1 MIDVAI
7 VGFGFTAV
15 PLIRELERTG
25 TPFVIITAE
34 ENSVW
39 DGLSQTERLDFD
51 LVSSYLTSFYSFDLT
66 DMFERDGYP
75 TAREFYG
82 THLKWRGVY
91 KNKLVMDEVTRVENY
106 DHHSVL
112 FTRAGQ
118 QIKARHVVFST
129 GFGRAIIKD
138 LKSIDYR
145 APAKTAVFDTMGDS
159 ANLIIA
165 QLIPNN
171 VKVII
176 RTNGFHARDKVV
188 PSLGTTYTLD
198 QLEFHNYRYVS
209 HEHYADIIYGAHL
222 GSDNPY
228 LLGDQFPD
236 SVRDESYNRSRS
248 RPVNGAVAI
257 KYWPVDE
264 YARRFGAD
272 LPRAITNGYLLNDI
286 AMWLHTGKAIVV
298 PKDTPLDLDKQTIT
312 YAGVEREFD
321 LYVQGDAETPRLPLI
336 LAGGA
341 RPYQYVQREAFM
353 GVIPQSLRNV
363 YLMGFTRPYTG
374 GLANII
380 EMQGLFVHKLV
391 TQPDFH
397 REIHQNLPQRIAAYN
412 AHYYVYDRVRRYE
425 HLVYYGFY
433 TDEIAR
439 LLGIDYKVSD
449 CRTVQDLLFYY
460 AFPNNAFK
468 YRLRGEYAVPGVR
481 ALIAK
486 VNREFNYFVFPFA
499 FVLASGSMSP
509 ADRARWLSATRRN
522 FFNDMRHKEEHR
534 SFMERYLQT
543 YRQVKQLNGSGPSDG
558 DPQWAQL
565 VAAATQARDQAM
577 NRVHANGDAQ
587 MDADLANEVERLV
600 GWLTSHQSLKD
611 LDALALDPARQAL
624 MERMLEPA
632 EFGLDFVARG

>member
-25 TPFVIITAE
+25 TPFMIITAE

-39 DGLSQTERLDFD
+39 DGLSKNNRLDFD

-66 DMFERDGYP
+66 EMFERDGYP

-82 THLKWRGVY
+82 IHLKWRAAY
-91 KNKLVMDEVTRVENY
+91 KDKLVMDEVTRVDNY
-106 DHHSVL
+106 DDHSVL
-112 FTRAGQ
+112 YTRAGQ
-118 QIKARHVVFST
+118 TIKARHVVFST

-138 LKSIDYR
+138 LKTIDYS

-165 QLIPNN
+165 QLIPND

-198 QLEFHNYRYVS
+198 QLEFQNYRYVS

-257 KYWPVDE
+257 KYWPIDE

-272 LPRAITNGYLLNDI
+272 LPRAIGSGYLLNDI

-298 PKDTPLDLDKQTIT
+298 PKDTPIDHERQTIT
-312 YAGVEREFD
+312 YGGVERKFD
-321 LYVQGDAETPRLPLI
+321 MYVEGDAETPRLPTI
-336 LAGGA
+336 LAGGT
-341 RPYQYVQREAFM
+341 RPYAYVQRETFM
-353 GVIPQSLRNV
+353 GVIPQSLHNV

-380 EMQGLFVHKLV
+380 EMQGLFVHKMI

-397 REIHQNLPQRIAAYN
+397 RQIHQNLAQRIAAYN

-499 FVLASGSMSP
+499 FVLASGGLSD
-509 ADRARWLSATRRN
+509 AERARWLSATRRN
-522 FFNDMRHKEEHR
+522 FFNDMRHKEDHR
-534 SFMERYLQT
+534 PFMERYLQT
-543 YRQVKQLNGSGPSDG
+543 FRQVRQLNGNGRG
-558 DPQWAQL
+558 DADPEWTQL
-565 VAAATQARDQAM
+565 VAAATQARDRAM
-577 NRVHANGDAQ
+577 ERVQVADNAQ

-600 GWLTSHQSLKD
+600 GWLTSHTSLKD
-611 LDALALDPARQAL
+611 LDT
-624 MERMLEPA
+624 MELEPSRRAMLQRMLAPG
-632 EFGLDFVARG
+632 EFELGFV

>member
-7 VGFGFTAV
+7 VGFGFSAV

-25 TPFVIITAE
+25 TSFTIITAE

-39 DGLSQTERLDFD
+39 DGLNATNRLGFD
-51 LVSSYLTSFYSFDLT
+51 LVSSYLTSFYSFDLAE
-66 DMFERDGYP
+66 MFTKDGYP
-75 TAREFYG
+75 PAREFYDIHKKWRAAYASKLLKDEVVRADNFDYH
-82 THLKWRGVY
+82 TVLHLKSGSTLQA
-91 KNKLVMDEVTRVENY
+91 K
-106 DHHSVL
+106 
-112 FTRAGQ
+112 
-118 QIKARHVVFST
+118 HVVFST
-129 GFGRAIIKD
+129 GFGRAIISD
-138 LKSIDYR
+138 LKTIDYT
-145 APAKTAVFDTMGDS
+145 APYKTALFDTMGDS

-209 HEHYADIIYGAHL
+209 HDHYASIIYGAHL

-228 LLGDQFPD
+228 LMGDQFPA

-257 KYWPVDE
+257 KYWPIDE
-264 YARRFGAD
+264 YARLFASD
-272 LPRAITNGYLLNDI
+272 LPDAIGRGYLLNDI

-298 PKDTPLDLDKQTIT
+298 PKDTPVDFDKQTVT
-312 YAGVEREFD
+312 YGGVERPFD
-321 LYVQGDAETPRLPLI
+321 LYVKGDAETPRLPPI
-336 LAGGA
+336 YANGTE
-341 RPYQYVQREAFM
+341 PYQYVQREAFM
-353 GVIPQSLRNV
+353 GVIPQKLRNV

-380 EMQGLFVHKLV
+380 EMQGLLVHKLV
-391 TQPDFH
+391 SQPAFH
-397 REIHQNLPQRIAAYN
+397 AHIHRNLADRIASYN

-439 LLGIDYKVSD
+439 LLGIDHKLSD
-449 CRTVQDLLFYY
+449 CRTIQDLVFYY

-468 YRLRGEYAVPGVR
+468 YRLKGEYAVPGVR

-486 VNREFNYFVFPFA
+486 VNREFNYFVFAFA
-499 FVLASGSMSP
+499 FVLASAGMTEEERK
-509 ADRARWLSATRRN
+509 AWLSATRRN
-522 FFNDMRHKEEHR
+522 FFNDMRHKEPHR
-534 SFMERYLQT
+534 SFMEHYLGV
-543 YRQVKQLNGSGPSDG
+543 YRQCKRLTRARVRGCRWGSWSQLG
-558 DPQWAQL
+558 
-565 VAAATQARDQAM
+565 TTARDAVSAGV
-577 NRVHANGDAQ
+577 RGH
-587 MDADLANEVERLV
+587 MDADLATEVERVV
-600 GWLTSHQSLKD
+600 GWLTAHTPIKD
-611 LDALALDPARQAL
+611 VGALGLDPRREAAL
-624 MERMLEPA
+624 SAMLSPKFELP
-632 EFGLDFVARG
+632 FLS